1 MAGAPAT
8 ISDNEVILRIGATER
23 RNLRH
28 HKSTILALKLS
39 TFRLLLYEADCECPD
54 CLLWVQALQHHRYD
68 FVVQLLSCVQL
79 FATPCTA
86 TCQASLSFTISWSL
100 LKLMSIESMIS
111 SNYLILCHPLLF
123 LPSIFPSIRVFS
135 KELAFHIRWPKYQ
148 SFSFSISH
156 SSEYSGLISFRMDW
170 FDLLDVW
177 ETLKSLLQCHSS
189 KVSIVC
195 HSTFFMVQLLQYMT
209 AGKDKIGE
217 DSWDCWAPGGGQ
229 ANQAPGLTTLQHD
242 KTNSINVKPEL
253 QFAHRLMMI
262 SVQVLVLGL

>member
-1 MAGAPAT
+1 MHCNMPGFP
-8 ISDNEVILRIGATER
+8 VF
-23 RNLRH
+23 H
-28 HKSTILALKLS
+28 HLLEFAQTHVHWVNDIIQLSHPLSPPSLLALNLSQQQELFQWVSYLYQVAKL
-39 TFRLLLYEADCECPD
+39 
-54 CLLWVQALQHHRYD
+54 W
-68 FVVQLLSCVQL
+68 
-79 FATPCTA
+79 
-86 TCQASLSFTISWSL
+86 
-100 LKLMSIESMIS
+100 
-111 SNYLILCHPLLF
+111 
-123 LPSIFPSIRVFS
+123 
-135 KELAFHIRWPKYQ
+135 
-148 SFSFSISH
+148 SFSFSISP
-156 SSEYSGLISFRMDW
+156 SNEYSGLISFRMDW

-177 ETLKSLLQCHSS
+177 ETLKSLLQRHSS

>member
-100 LKLMSIESMIS
+100 PKLIPIEWVMPC
-111 SNYLILCHPLLF
+111 NHLILCCPFLS
-123 LPSIFPSIRVFS
+123 LPSIFPSIGVFS
-135 KELAFHIRWPKYQ
+135 NESVLHIRWPKDGA
-148 SFSFSISH
+148 SASAPGFPVFPIFSPKHYGSH
-156 SSEYSGLISFRMDW
+156 YFIFFVTNENIVGLICES
-170 FDLLDVW
+170 
-177 ETLKSLLQCHSS
+177 
-189 KVSIVC
+189 
-195 HSTFFMVQLLQYMT
+195 
-209 AGKDKIGE
+209 
-217 DSWDCWAPGGGQ
+217 
-229 ANQAPGLTTLQHD
+229 
-242 KTNSINVKPEL
+242 
-253 QFAHRLMMI
+253 
-262 SVQVLVLGL
+262 

>member
-1 MAGAPAT
+1 MAGAPAA

-23 RNLRH
+23 WSLRH
-28 HKSTILALKLS
+28 HESTILALKLFTS
-39 TFRLLLYEADCECPD
+39 RLLYETDSECPD

-79 FATPCTA
+79 FATPGAA

-111 SNYLILCHPLLF
+111 SNYLILCHPLLL

-135 KELAFHIRWPKYQ
+135 KQLAFHIRWPKYWNFN
-148 SFSFSISH
+148 FSFSISY
-156 SSEYSGLISFRMDW
+156 SSEYSGLISSRMDW
-170 FDLLDVW
+170 FDLLATW
-177 ETLKSLLQCHSS
+177 ETLKSLLQRHSS
-189 KVSIVC
+189 KASIVC

-229 ANQAPGLTTLQHD
+229 AN
-242 KTNSINVKPEL
+242 
-253 QFAHRLMMI
+253 
-262 SVQVLVLGL
+262 